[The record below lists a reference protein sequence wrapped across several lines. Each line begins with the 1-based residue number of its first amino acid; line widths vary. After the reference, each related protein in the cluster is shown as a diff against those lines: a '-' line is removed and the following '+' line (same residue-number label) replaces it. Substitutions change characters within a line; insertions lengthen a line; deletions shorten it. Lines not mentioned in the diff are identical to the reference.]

1 MALRANSIYKELL
14 LDYMEIQLASGIQ
27 LVSIERYINYFDD
40 FIRLQNINE
49 IIFSKEMISQWMK
62 PRPNEGEI
70 TKYIRVN
77 WSIGF
82 LIYVK
87 NRGYDV
93 SIPRRCKHVSSK
105 FQAYI
110 YSEDEIK
117 RYFYAID
124 QYYSIKDPF
133 VALYLPVIF
142 RVLYCCGTRIGETL
156 NIKKNDVDLDKGVI
170 YLNKTKNQRKRMI
183 VVNDEL
189 LELLKKYSNKCL
201 YLKNDDD
208 YFFSHINRRKI
219 TEESIYHYH
228 RMALEDAGIHYKGD
242 GLGPRLHD
250 WRHTF
255 AVTSLSNFDK
265 NGYDIN
271 NVLPIL
277 KQYLGHT
284 NVSATEKYVKLTY
297 QHFDEVLSKVDEITK
312 VLVEANDENK

>member
-117 RYFYAID
+117 R
-124 QYYSIKDPF
+124 
-133 VALYLPVIF
+133 
-142 RVLYCCGTRIGETL
+142 
-156 NIKKNDVDLDKGVI
+156 
-170 YLNKTKNQRKRMI
+170 
-183 VVNDEL
+183 
-189 LELLKKYSNKCL
+189 
-201 YLKNDDD
+201 
-208 YFFSHINRRKI
+208 
-219 TEESIYHYH
+219 
-228 RMALEDAGIHYKGD
+228 
-242 GLGPRLHD
+242 
-250 WRHTF
+250 
-255 AVTSLSNFDK
+255 
-265 NGYDIN
+265 
-271 NVLPIL
+271 
-277 KQYLGHT
+277 
-284 NVSATEKYVKLTY
+284 
-297 QHFDEVLSKVDEITK
+297 
-312 VLVEANDENK
+312 